1 MLHAAKLYY
10 ILNQKETSY
19 LLNKYKENSL
29 NLVLSKIN
37 EKFKGINVWLPPKDK
52 NLPMFSSNCDD
63 KTYVDI
69 SVDFILL
76 LGKADIVES
85 DFSKV
90 SDILSKFTYEL
101 LGEYEYRLLTLTK
114 LEYRY
119 DALVSKEDMKII
131 FDICKKTFNKNG
143 HYKKKFDNFH
153 TTAYFQAKPIA
164 ATLYDKEKER
174 VDKHQQVKP
183 YEKGRL
189 RYEVRLFSRH
199 FSYMKYS
206 KKWKVER
213 DLKNYFKEDM
223 FKRYMEK
230 YFNKFLFLE
239 NYHTYESAV
248 NIIKYSGYRDAT
260 RKSLIS
266 FLDYVNKYGIE
277 NAKKRYK
284 PNTYKNHIDKLKIL
298 NIAPLL
304 VSKAEIAPRDYIE
317 NPLSFL
323 KK

>member
-1 MLHAAKLYY
+1 MIHAAKFYY
-10 ILNQKETSY
+10 ILNKKETFY

-29 NLVLSKIN
+29 NIVLEKISN
-37 EKFKGINVWLPPKDK
+37 QFKGITAWISDNIDNMLKYSPNSIDKIFVNV
-52 NLPMFSSNCDD
+52 
-63 KTYVDI
+63 

-76 LGKADIVES
+76 LEKADILES

-90 SDILSKFTYEL
+90 SDILSKFSFEL
-101 LGEYEYRLLTLTK
+101 LGEYDYNLLTLTK

-119 DALVSKEDMKII
+119 DALISDEDKKII
-131 FDICKKTFNKNG
+131 FELCKKTFKKNG
-143 HYKKKFDNFH
+143 HYNKTTEFS
-153 TTAYFQAKPIA
+153 TTAYFQAKPIS

-189 RYEVRLFSRH
+189 RYEVRLCSRH

-206 KKWKVER
+206 KKWKMDR
-213 DLKNYFKEDM
+213 DLRNYFKEDM

-284 PNTYKNHIDKLKIL
+284 PNTYKNHIDKLKTL

-304 VSKAEIAPRDYIE
+304 VSKVEIAPRDYIE

>member
-1 MLHAAKLYY
+1 MIHAAKFYY
-10 ILNQKETSY
+10 ILDKKETFY

-29 NLVLSKIN
+29 NIVLEKISN
-37 EKFKGINVWLPPKDK
+37 KFKGITAWISDNIDNMLKYSPNSIDK
-52 NLPMFSSNCDD
+52 IFVN
-63 KTYVDI
+63 I

-76 LGKADIVES
+76 LEKADILES

-90 SDILSKFTYEL
+90 SDILSKFSFEL
-101 LGEYEYRLLTLTK
+101 LGEYDYNLLTLTK

-119 DALVSKEDMKII
+119 DALISDEDKKII
-131 FDICKKTFNKNG
+131 FELCKKTFKKNG
-143 HYKKKFDNFH
+143 HYNKTTEFS
-153 TTAYFQAKPIA
+153 TTAYFQAKPIS

-213 DLKNYFKEDM
+213 DLKN
-223 FKRYMEK
+223 
-230 YFNKFLFLE
+230 
-239 NYHTYESAV
+239 

>member
-1 MLHAAKLYY
+1 MLHTAKFYY
-10 ILNQKETSY
+10 ILNQEQISKLLDDTKES
-19 LLNKYKENSL
+19 SL
-29 NLVLSKIN
+29 NLALEKIDLN
-37 EKFKGINVWLPPKDK
+37 FPGINSSISYSFRRVQL
-52 NLPMFSSNCDD
+52 NL
-63 KTYVDI
+63 
-69 SVDFILL
+69 SVNFIDL
-76 LGKADIVES
+76 LGKSNIVES
-85 DFSKV
+85 DFNKV
-90 SDILSKFTYEL
+90 ADVLSYYTYILF
-101 LGEYEYRLLTLTK
+101 GEYDYNLLTLTK
-114 LEYRY
+114 LEYRF
-119 DALVSKEDMKII
+119 DSLITKDDRKAI
-131 FDICKKTFNKNG
+131 FNICKKTLKKNG
-143 HYKKKFDNFH
+143 HYHKNTDFSS
-153 TTAYFQAKPIA
+153 TAYFQAKPIA
-164 ATLYDKEKER
+164 ACIYDKEKER
-174 VDKHQQVKP
+174 IDKNQEVKA
-183 YEKGRL
+183 YEKDIL
-189 RYEVRLFSRH
+189 RYEVRLYSRH

-206 KKWKVER
+206 KKWKMER

-304 VSKAEIAPRDYIE
+304 VSKAEIVQKDYIE

-323 KK
+323 KL